1 MAKPA
6 NRSRDAYHVGNLAPQ
21 LLAAART
28 LLEEVGP
35 TKLSLRAVS
44 ERVGVSATAAYHH
57 FQNRNE
63 LISHLAAQGF
73 AELAAALQRA
83 CSNGSGLDRVRA
95 GSLAYLHFARSNPA
109 LYQLMFGPEF
119 TDEALIP
126 ALQRERLAAFGEL
139 KRMVAETLGQALDS
153 SDVRKASVAA
163 WSYIHGLTSLVIHGL
178 LPGAADNSDEHFVDR
193 TLEGF
198 TALAI
203 SCTTPIK

>member
-6 NRSRDAYHVGNLAPQ
+6 KRSRDAYHVGNLAPQ

-83 CSNGSGLDRVRA
+83 YSSGSGLDKVRG

-119 TDEALIP
+119 TDETLIP

-178 LPGAADNSDEHFVDR
+178 LPGAAGNSDEHFVDR

-198 TALAI
+198 AALAI
-203 SCTTPIK
+203 SCSPPIK